1 VVAGRGSSSIP
12 PVVEAAEIRALV
24 DAAARGEQSA
34 WDELVDAFAGLVW
47 SVIRSFRLYGADAA
61 DVSQTVW
68 LRMVEHVGRLRDPER
83 AGAWLA
89 TTARNECLRVLRKTG
104 RQVAMAEVPETVP
117 ASDHDVARGLVAA
130 EDHDAFVRALDRVP
144 ARCQTLLR
152 LLVAD
157 PPLSYDEIADLLDM
171 PKGSIGPTRGRC
183 LDHLRAVMG
192 AVSS

>member
-1 VVAGRGSSSIP
+1 VL
-12 PVVEAAEIRALV
+12 EADAVRVLI
-24 DAAARGEQSA
+24 DAATRGEQSA
-34 WDELVDAFAGLVW
+34 WDALVDAYGGLVW

-61 DVSQTVW
+61 DISQTVW
-68 LRMVEHVGRLRDPER
+68 LRMVEHIGRLRDPER

-89 TTARNECLRVLRKTG
+89 TTARNECLRVLRKSG
-104 RQVAMAEVPETVP
+104 RQVVMADVPEVSG
-117 ASDHDVARGLVAA
+117 AGDDVARGLVAA
-130 EDHDAFVRALDRVP
+130 EDHAAFVQALERVP

-152 LLVAD
+152 LMVAD
-157 PPLSYDEIADLLDM
+157 PPLSYDEIAEILDM

>member
-1 VVAGRGSSSIP
+1 ML
-12 PVVEAAEIRALV
+12 EAAEVSALV
-24 DAAARGEQSA
+24 AAAASGESSA
-34 WDELVDAFAGLVW
+34 WDGLVDAFGGLVW
-47 SVIRSFRLYGADAA
+47 SVIRGFRLYGADAS

-68 LRMVEHVGRLRDPER
+68 LRMVEHIDRIREPER

-89 TTARNECLRVLRKTG
+89 TTARNECLRVLRKSG
-104 RQVAMAEVPETVP
+104 RQVAMAEVPEPSAP
-117 ASDHDVARGLVAA
+117 AAGGDVAIGVMAA
-130 EDHDAFVRALDRVP
+130 EDHQAFLSALEAVP
-144 ARCQTLLR
+144 PRCQTLLR

-157 PPLSYDEIADLLDM
+157 PPLSYDTIAELLDM